1 MFRRELIYAVVILVE
16 LGTVSRCGWLT
27 RFRLAVS
34 DDYPSY
40 DIILVTV
47 HS

>member
-1 MFRRELIYAVVILVE
+1 MLWLLVE
-16 LGTVSRCGWLT
+16 LETVSRCGWLT
-27 RFRLAVS
+27 RLKLIVS
-34 DDYPSY
+34 DDYPSH

>member
-1 MFRRELIYAVVILVE
+1 MLWLLVE
-16 LGTVSRCGWLT
+16 LETVSRCGWLT
-27 RFRLAVS
+27 RLKLIVS

-40 DIILVTV
+40 DIILVTD

>member
-1 MFRRELIYAVVILVE
+1 MIRRGLIYAVVILTE
-16 LGTVSRCGWLT
+16 FGTVSRCGWLT
-27 RFRLAVS
+27 RFRVIVS
-34 DDYPSY
+34 DDYPSH

>member
-1 MFRRELIYAVVILVE
+1 MTRRGLIYAVVILSE
-16 LGTVSRCGWLT
+16 FGTVSRCGWLIT
-27 RFRLAVS
+27 FKVIVS
-34 DDYPSY
+34 DDYPSH